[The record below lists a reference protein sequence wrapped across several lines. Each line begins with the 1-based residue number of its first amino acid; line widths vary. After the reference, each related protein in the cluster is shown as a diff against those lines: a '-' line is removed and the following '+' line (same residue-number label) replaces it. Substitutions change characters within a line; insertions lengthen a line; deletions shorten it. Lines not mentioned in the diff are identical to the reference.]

1 MKHVFMVF
9 AVAIFF
15 FGIAMAATSQ
25 DATDLHETAQA
36 GAKQGTGIIAKID
49 PQSRSMT
56 IRDFTLSSNAPEP
69 TGSPNEPADQQN
81 NADAAKSTKVF
92 KYSEHTNFASTSPE
106 QMNGR
111 MSDLQVGD
119 SVSLQIDEQNN
130 ILRIEEIAPPQNQ
143 Q

>member
-9 AVAIFF
+9 AVAILV
-15 FGIAMAATSQ
+15 FGVAMAASSQ
-25 DATDLHETAQA
+25 GVSGLNETAQA
-36 GAKQGTGIIAKID
+36 GAKHGTGVIAKID
-49 PQSRSMT
+49 PKTRTMT
-56 IRDFTLSSNAPEP
+56 INDFTLSSNQPEP
-69 TGSPNEPADQQN
+69 TGSPNAPAEQPSTGS
-81 NADAAKSTKVF
+81 AKATQVF

-119 SVSLQIDEQNN
+119 SVSLQVDEQNN
-130 ILRIEEIAPPQNQ
+130 ILRIEEIAPLQNQ

>member
-9 AVAIFF
+9 AAAILM
-15 FGIAMAATSQ
+15 FGVAMAASSQ
-25 DATDLHETAQA
+25 NAIGLNETAQA
-36 GAKQGTGIIAKID
+36 GAIQGTGVIAKID
-49 PQSRSMT
+49 PKSRTMT

-81 NADAAKSTKVF
+81 ADSAKSTKVF
-92 KYSEHTNFASTSPE
+92 KYSEHTNFASTNPE

-119 SVSLQIDEQNN
+119 SVMVQVDDQNN
-130 ILRIEEIAPPQNQ
+130 LLRIEEIAAPPQQ
-143 Q
+143 

>member
-1 MKHVFMVF
+1 MKHVFMVLGI
-9 AVAIFF
+9 VVLV
-15 FGIAMAATSQ
+15 FGITMSASSQ
-25 DATDLHETAQA
+25 GMTGLNETAQA
-36 GAKQGTGIIAKID
+36 GAKQGTGVIAKID
-49 PQSRSMT
+49 PKTRTMT
-56 IRDFTLSSNAPEP
+56 IRDFTMSSNSTEP

-81 NADAAKSTKVF
+81 ADSQKTTKVF

-119 SVSLQIDEQNN
+119 AVSLQIDDQNN
-130 ILRIEEIAPPQNQ
+130 ILRIEEVAAQPQNQ